1 MVELAR
7 RAITEDWSVREMERH
22 AGIGPV
28 KKAKKSKRSASRR
41 RDPVVQALEEDLR
54 AALATRANVQLRRGG
69 SGVIEIPFRDHEDF
83 ERVFHLITG
92 REASEVV
99 S

>member
-1 MVELAR
+1 
-7 RAITEDWSVREMERH
+7 
-22 AGIGPV
+22 
-28 KKAKKSKRSASRR
+28 
-41 RDPVVQALEEDLR
+41 
-54 AALATRANVQLRRGG
+54 
-69 SGVIEIPFRDHEDF
+69 VIEIPFHDHEDF